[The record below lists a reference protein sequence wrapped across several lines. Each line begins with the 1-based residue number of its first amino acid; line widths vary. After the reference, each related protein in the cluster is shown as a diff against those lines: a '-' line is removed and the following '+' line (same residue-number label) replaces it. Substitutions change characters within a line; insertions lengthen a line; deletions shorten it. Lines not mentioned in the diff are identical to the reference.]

1 MPFGPRVLQIPG
13 RNGSA
18 LQTWKK
24 HSTDTGPGEAK
35 PEMQGDFRQ
44 QPQKEAA
51 GEVIGIHCHQM
62 THGWSSNNCMMP
74 FPASSAS
81 LSDSVPPGTR

>member
-1 MPFGPRVLQIPG
+1 MCYRYQVGTAVPYTDMEKAQHLPRE
-13 RNGSA
+13 
-18 LQTWKK
+18 
-24 HSTDTGPGEAK
+24 DTGPGEAK